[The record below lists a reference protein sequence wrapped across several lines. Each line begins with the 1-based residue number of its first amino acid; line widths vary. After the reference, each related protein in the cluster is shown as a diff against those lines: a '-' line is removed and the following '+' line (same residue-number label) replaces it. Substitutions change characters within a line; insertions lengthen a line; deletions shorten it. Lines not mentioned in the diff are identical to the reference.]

1 MQLSLRPRA
10 GGEVVFSSQLVRSLP
25 RESLAMPCVSL
36 GRAADSRP
44 MCSFC
49 LRVLQVGRGWLDL
62 EEVANHVAASGA
74 KLEHGVCPKCEQ
86 LGQVF
91 LIDRQ
96 ARRRPTSKRPDR
108 YTSNG

>member
-1 MQLSLRPRA
+1 MSEPLRFIGEPISVEMNIGEPPWEPKNFSLRYNGPMTLRRA
-10 GGEVVFSSQLVRSLP
+10 LFTSDNIIAVR
-25 RESLAMPCVSL
+25 L
-36 GRAADSRP
+36 G
-44 MCSFC
+44 
-49 LRVLQVGRGWLDL
+49 L

-96 ARRRPTSKRPDR
+96 AGRGLTSKRPPR
-108 YTSNG
+108 FTSNG